1 MSYEIYSGKAIEKLN
16 TEQKISVSDSKI
28 MIMKDFV
35 NETLTTFC
43 KQSEEFSQ
51 AVVQGGS
58 FIDCMKYVAKGVGRA
73 ISDIEAIEKAVHFY
87 FPTATISL
95 SMTIDTEGNNS
106 LSSSSEEP
114 KQEKHESTALS
125 MSLDD
130 LLGL

>member
-73 ISDIEAIEKAVHFY
+73 ISDIEAIEKAVRFY

-95 SMTIDTEGNNS
+95 SMR
-106 LSSSSEEP
+106 
-114 KQEKHESTALS
+114 STPREIIRYLHHQKNPSRKSTKAQHYQCRWTTF
-125 MSLDD
+125 
-130 LLGL
+130 

>member
-1 MSYEIYSGKAIEKLN
+1 MSYEIFSGKAIEKLN

-73 ISDIEAIEKAVHFY
+73 ISDIEAVRFY
-87 FPTATISL
+87 FPPATISL
-95 SMTIDTEGNNS
+95 SMTINTEGNNS

>member
-1 MSYEIYSGKAIEKLN
+1 MSYEIFSGKAIEKLN

-73 ISDIEAIEKAVHFY
+73 ISDIEALL
-87 FPTATISL
+87 L
-95 SMTIDTEGNNS
+95 SPRHHIPIN
-106 LSSSSEEP
+106 
-114 KQEKHESTALS
+114 
-125 MSLDD
+125 DD
-130 LLGL
+130 QHRGK